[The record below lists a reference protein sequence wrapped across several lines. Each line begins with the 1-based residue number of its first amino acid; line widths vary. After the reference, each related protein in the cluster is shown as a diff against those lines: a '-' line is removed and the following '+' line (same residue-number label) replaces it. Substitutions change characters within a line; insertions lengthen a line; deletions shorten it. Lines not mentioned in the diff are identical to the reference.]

1 MIMVM
6 MNCFYDTVD
15 LQRAEDRISGRTIV
29 RKPQHCDFPTRR
41 DGNRTRIAEMAILGL
56 AITSNLHSIF

>member
-29 RKPQHCDFPTRR
+29 
-41 DGNRTRIAEMAILGL
+41 N
-56 AITSNLHSIF
+56 TSRWESNPDR